1 MDFATFYKSD
11 YLTISSPTLVHLS
24 VGFPQPAPLKCFV
37 FGAKLSIFSKTERCL
52 TLKIGY
58 TWVMYGSVWGALVV
72 VHVHYDWCV
81 GVSFVKFL
89 RARDKN
95 FEGSECSLRALGRSE
110 AKASRGKRAVREV
123 KRRLSLQGKT

>member
-1 MDFATFYKSD
+1 M
-11 YLTISSPTLVHLS
+11 HLS

-58 TWVMYGSVWGALVV
+58 TWVMNGSVRGALVV
-72 VHVHYDWCV
+72 VHVHYDWYV

-95 FEGSECSLRALGRSE
+95 FEGSECSLRGLGRSE
-110 AKASRGKRAVREV
+110 ARASRGKRAVR
-123 KRRLSLQGKT
+123 